1 MAEITV
7 NQLNKY
13 YSDFHLL
20 EDISFEL
27 YSGQRVGIVGPN
39 GCGKTTLFNILMG
52 KEGYDTGEV
61 NIRDGAR
68 IALLDQLPE
77 YSPEVTVRQVLMQA
91 FEDILNMGEKL
102 RQLEGRM
109 AEGTATPQEL
119 DQYARL
125 QTAFE
130 TAGGYELEVKYNRMT
145 NGLDIPPEMQ
155 ERSFMSLS
163 GGEKTRVN
171 LARVILMETDILL
184 LDEPTNHLD
193 LHSIEWL
200 EEYLNSFK
208 GAVLI
213 ISHDRYFLDRVAQK
227 IFEIQEGKL
236 TVYPGNYSYYVD
248 KKQEL
253 MEQLEAAKRRQDKE
267 IARLSFTVERMKGW
281 GMGNAKLMKRAFAME
296 RRLQRIERVKTIR
309 QEHKMKN
316 RFKEAGRS
324 GDEVYQLSGLQAGY
338 DHPFHQ
344 PLDKIIL
351 RGERVAVIGD
361 NGCGKTTLVSTLL
374 GKLPPFAGRIYEG
387 AGLRVGYLP
396 QVVEFAH
403 PERNILDTMLY
414 ETNLDVQDSRDRLAA
429 YGFQGETV
437 FKEVSV
443 LSGGEKARLKLC
455 IFMNSEINT
464 LFLDEPTNH
473 LDILTKEWIEDAI
486 DDFSETMIFVSH
498 DRYFINRFATR
509 IWAFENGEIQDYIG
523 TYEEYQQAKK
533 RQQAQMQSMIPEKTE
548 KPEKAEKKEKS
559 RSGGKETRESRKCA
573 GKWKS
578 ASGPWKNGWKSW
590 KGKWKSAAATMCA
603 WPLCMRKRKRRKT
616 SFWSFMKSR
625 RSLRFWR
632 RNKPCCRLSILPKNM
647 ETKSR

>member
-1 MAEITV
+1 MISANNVTLRVGKKALFEDV
-7 NQLNKY
+7 NIKFTEGNCYGMIGANGAGKSTFLKI
-13 YSDFHLL
+13 L
-20 EDISFEL
+20 
-27 YSGQRVGIVGPN
+27 SGQLEPT
-39 GCGKTTLFNILMG
+39 K
-52 KEGYDTGEV
+52 GEV
-61 NIRDGAR
+61 NITPGERLSFLQQDHYKYDEF
-68 IALLDQLPE
+68 IVLD
-77 YSPEVTVRQVLMQA
+77 TVIM
-91 FEDILNMGEKL
+91 
-102 RQLEGRM
+102 
-109 AEGTATPQEL
+109 GTARLYEIMKEKEVI
-119 DQYARL
+119 YAKEDFTDEDGIR
-125 QTAFE
+125 AS
-130 TAGGYELEVKYNRMT
+130 ELEAEFATMNGWEAESDAAT
-145 NGLDIPPEMQ
+145 LLNGLGIDTE
-155 ERSFMSLS
+155 LHYKYLKDLT
-163 GGEKTRVN
+163 GAEKVKVL
-171 LARVILMETDILL
+171 LAQALFGNPDILL

-236 TVYPGNYSYYVD
+236 TVYSGNYSYYVD

-559 RSGGKETRESRKCA
+559 RSGGKETRESRKMRREVEKRIGALEKRLEELEGEMEEC
-573 GKWKS
+573 GS
-578 ASGPWKNGWKSW
+578 DHVRL
-590 KGKWKSAAATMCA
+590 AALYEEKEEAENELLELYEKQEELA
-603 WPLCMRKRKRRKT
+603 L
-616 SFWSFMKSR
+616 
-625 RSLRFWR
+625 LA
-632 RNKPCCRLSILPKNM
+632 
-647 ETKSR
+647 EE

>member
-102 RQLEGRM
+102 QQLEGRM

-414 ETNLDVQDSRDRLAA
+414 ETNLDVQDSRDRLAT

-437 FKEVSV
+437 FREVSV

-559 RSGGKETRESRKCA
+559 RSGGKETRESRKMRWEVEKCIGA
-573 GKWKS
+573 LEKRLEELEGEMEECGS
-578 ASGPWKNGWKSW
+578 DHVRL
-590 KGKWKSAAATMCA
+590 AALYEEKEEAENELLELYEKQEELA
-603 WPLCMRKRKRRKT
+603 L
-616 SFWSFMKSR
+616 
-625 RSLRFWR
+625 LA
-632 RNKPCCRLSILPKNM
+632 
-647 ETKSR
+647 EE

>member
-498 DRYFINRFATR
+498 DRYFINRFATL

-533 RQQAQMQSMIPEKTE
+533 RQQAQMQSMIPEKIE

-559 RSGGKETRESRKCA
+559 RSGGKETRESRKMRREVEKRIGALEKRLEELEGEMEEC
-573 GKWKS
+573 GS
-578 ASGPWKNGWKSW
+578 DHVRL
-590 KGKWKSAAATMCA
+590 AALYEEKEEAENELLELYEKQEELA
-603 WPLCMRKRKRRKT
+603 L
-616 SFWSFMKSR
+616 
-625 RSLRFWR
+625 LA
-632 RNKPCCRLSILPKNM
+632 
-647 ETKSR
+647 EE

>member
-236 TVYPGNYSYYVD
+236 TV
-248 KKQEL
+248 
-253 MEQLEAAKRRQDKE
+253 
-267 IARLSFTVERMKGW
+267 
-281 GMGNAKLMKRAFAME
+281 
-296 RRLQRIERVKTIR
+296 
-309 QEHKMKN
+309 
-316 RFKEAGRS
+316 
-324 GDEVYQLSGLQAGY
+324 
-338 DHPFHQ
+338 
-344 PLDKIIL
+344 
-351 RGERVAVIGD
+351 
-361 NGCGKTTLVSTLL
+361 
-374 GKLPPFAGRIYEG
+374 
-387 AGLRVGYLP
+387 
-396 QVVEFAH
+396 
-403 PERNILDTMLY
+403 
-414 ETNLDVQDSRDRLAA
+414 
-429 YGFQGETV
+429 
-437 FKEVSV
+437 
-443 LSGGEKARLKLC
+443 
-455 IFMNSEINT
+455 
-464 LFLDEPTNH
+464 
-473 LDILTKEWIEDAI
+473 
-486 DDFSETMIFVSH
+486 
-498 DRYFINRFATR
+498 
-509 IWAFENGEIQDYIG
+509 
-523 TYEEYQQAKK
+523 
-533 RQQAQMQSMIPEKTE
+533 
-548 KPEKAEKKEKS
+548 
-559 RSGGKETRESRKCA
+559 
-573 GKWKS
+573 
-578 ASGPWKNGWKSW
+578 
-590 KGKWKSAAATMCA
+590 
-603 WPLCMRKRKRRKT
+603 
-616 SFWSFMKSR
+616 
-625 RSLRFWR
+625 
-632 RNKPCCRLSILPKNM
+632 
-647 ETKSR
+647 

>member
-27 YSGQRVGIVGPN
+27 YAGQRVGIVGPN

-102 RQLEGRM
+102 RQLEGHM

-559 RSGGKETRESRKCA
+559 RSGGKETRESRKMRREVEKRIGALEKRLEELEEEMEEC
-573 GKWKS
+573 GS
-578 ASGPWKNGWKSW
+578 DHVRL
-590 KGKWKSAAATMCA
+590 AALYEEKEEAENELLELYEKQEELA
-603 WPLCMRKRKRRKT
+603 L
-616 SFWSFMKSR
+616 
-625 RSLRFWR
+625 LA
-632 RNKPCCRLSILPKNM
+632 
-647 ETKSR
+647 EE

>member
-171 LARVILMETDILL
+171 LARVILMETDILF

-236 TVYPGNYSYYVD
+236 TVYPGNYSHYVD

-414 ETNLDVQDSRDRLAA
+414 ETNLDVQDSRDRLAT

-559 RSGGKETRESRKCA
+559 RSGGKETRESRKMRREVEKRIGALEKRLEELEGEMEEC
-573 GKWKS
+573 GS
-578 ASGPWKNGWKSW
+578 DHVRL
-590 KGKWKSAAATMCA
+590 AALYEEKEEAENELLELYEKQEELA
-603 WPLCMRKRKRRKT
+603 L
-616 SFWSFMKSR
+616 
-625 RSLRFWR
+625 LA
-632 RNKPCCRLSILPKNM
+632 
-647 ETKSR
+647 EE

>member
-27 YSGQRVGIVGPN
+27 YAGQRVGIVGPN
-39 GCGKTTLFNILMG
+39 GCGKTTLFNILIG

-102 RQLEGRM
+102 RQLEGHM

-559 RSGGKETRESRKCA
+559 RSGGKETRESRKMRREVEKRIGALEKRLEELEEEMEEC
-573 GKWKS
+573 GS
-578 ASGPWKNGWKSW
+578 DHVRL
-590 KGKWKSAAATMCA
+590 AALYEEKEEAENELLELYEKQEELA
-603 WPLCMRKRKRRKT
+603 L
-616 SFWSFMKSR
+616 
-625 RSLRFWR
+625 LA
-632 RNKPCCRLSILPKNM
+632 
-647 ETKSR
+647 EE

>member
-1 MAEITV
+1 
-7 NQLNKY
+7 
-13 YSDFHLL
+13 
-20 EDISFEL
+20 
-27 YSGQRVGIVGPN
+27 
-39 GCGKTTLFNILMG
+39 
-52 KEGYDTGEV
+52 
-61 NIRDGAR
+61 
-68 IALLDQLPE
+68 
-77 YSPEVTVRQVLMQA
+77 MQA

-236 TVYPGNYSYYVD
+236 TVYSGNYSYYVD

-324 GDEVYQLSGLQAGY
+324 G
-338 DHPFHQ
+338 
-344 PLDKIIL
+344 
-351 RGERVAVIGD
+351 
-361 NGCGKTTLVSTLL
+361 
-374 GKLPPFAGRIYEG
+374 
-387 AGLRVGYLP
+387 
-396 QVVEFAH
+396 
-403 PERNILDTMLY
+403 
-414 ETNLDVQDSRDRLAA
+414 
-429 YGFQGETV
+429 
-437 FKEVSV
+437 
-443 LSGGEKARLKLC
+443 
-455 IFMNSEINT
+455 
-464 LFLDEPTNH
+464 
-473 LDILTKEWIEDAI
+473 
-486 DDFSETMIFVSH
+486 
-498 DRYFINRFATR
+498 
-509 IWAFENGEIQDYIG
+509 
-523 TYEEYQQAKK
+523 
-533 RQQAQMQSMIPEKTE
+533 
-548 KPEKAEKKEKS
+548 
-559 RSGGKETRESRKCA
+559 
-573 GKWKS
+573 
-578 ASGPWKNGWKSW
+578 
-590 KGKWKSAAATMCA
+590 
-603 WPLCMRKRKRRKT
+603 
-616 SFWSFMKSR
+616 
-625 RSLRFWR
+625 
-632 RNKPCCRLSILPKNM
+632 
-647 ETKSR
+647 TKSISSPPAGGL

>member
-20 EDISFEL
+20 QDISFEV
-27 YSGQRVGIVGPN
+27 YPGQRVGIVGPN
-39 GCGKTTLFNILMG
+39 GCGKTTLFNILTG
-52 KEGYDTGEV
+52 KEPYDSGELSL
-61 NIRDGAR
+61 REGAR
-68 IALLDQLPE
+68 VALLDQLPE
-77 YSPEVTVRQVLMQA
+77 YPADTTVRQVLMQA
-91 FEDILNMGEKL
+91 FDEISAMGDEL
-102 RQLEGRM
+102 RALEQKM
-109 AEGTATPQEL
+109 ADGPSRQDL
-119 DQYARL
+119 DRYARL

-145 NGLDIPPEMQ
+145 NGLDIPREMQ
-155 ERSFMSLS
+155 DRPFMSLS

-200 EEYLNSFK
+200 EEYLRTFK

-213 ISHDRYFLDRVAQK
+213 ISHDRYFLDRVVER
-227 IFEIQEGKL
+227 IFELQEGKL
-236 TVYPGNYSYYVD
+236 TIYPGNYSYYVD
-248 KKQEL
+248 KKQER

-267 IARLSFTVERMKGW
+267 IERLSFTVERMKGW

-296 RRLQRIERVKTIR
+296 KRLERIERIQTIR
-309 QEHKMKN
+309 REHKMKN
-316 RFKEAGRS
+316 KFKEAGRS
-324 GDEVYQLSGLQAGY
+324 GDEVYYLVGLQAGY
-338 DHPFHQ
+338 QRPFHQ
-344 PLDKIIL
+344 PLDRTVL

-361 NGCGKTTLVSTLL
+361 NGCGKTTLIKTLL
-374 GKLPPFAGRIYEG
+374 GQVTPYAGRVYEG

-403 PERNILDTMLY
+403 PERSILDTMLY
-414 ETNLDVQDSRDRLAA
+414 ETNLDVQDSRNRLAA

-486 DDFSETMIFVSH
+486 DEFSETMIFVSH

-509 IWAFENGEIQDYIG
+509 IWALENGEVHDYIG
-523 TYEEYQQAKK
+523 TYEESQESRR
-533 RQQAQMQSMIPEKTE
+533 RQEAQRQSMPAP
-548 KPEKAEKKEKS
+548 KPAEKKEKAMPA
-559 RSGGKETRESRKCA
+559 RKESREGRK
-573 GKWKS
+573 
-578 ASGPWKNGWKSW
+578 
-590 KGKWKSAAATMCA
+590 
-603 WPLCMRKRKRRKT
+603 MRRELEKAIAQNERR
-616 SFWSFMKSR
+616 
-625 RSLRFWR
+625 LEA
-632 RNKPCCRLSILPKNM
+632 LEAEM
-647 ETKSR
+647 EQCGSDHVKLAQLYEEKEALEETLLEQYEQQEQLETAEE

>member
-559 RSGGKETRESRKCA
+559 RSGGKETRESRKLRREVEKRIGALEKRLEELEGEMEEC
-573 GKWKS
+573 GS
-578 ASGPWKNGWKSW
+578 DHVRL
-590 KGKWKSAAATMCA
+590 AALYEEKEEAENELLELYEKQEELA
-603 WPLCMRKRKRRKT
+603 L
-616 SFWSFMKSR
+616 
-625 RSLRFWR
+625 LA
-632 RNKPCCRLSILPKNM
+632 
-647 ETKSR
+647 EE